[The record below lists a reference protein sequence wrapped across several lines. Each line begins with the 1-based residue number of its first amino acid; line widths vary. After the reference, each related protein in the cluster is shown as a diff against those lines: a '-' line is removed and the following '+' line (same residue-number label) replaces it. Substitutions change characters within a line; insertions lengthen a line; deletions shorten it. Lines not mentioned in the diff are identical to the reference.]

1 MNCESR
7 TPTGREE
14 IKKEKRK
21 GNYRYTKNREIAIE
35 MRDKGMTFQ
44 QIADEL
50 GVTRQRV
57 AQYCAGVNAKHYRF
71 CGEKTCVYVGLREW
85 MNENRVST
93 TVLLQMMGYV
103 YSPGSTDRWRGKF
116 AGENA
121 FKIDEIKKILEVT
134 GMTFEQAFGEVEGKN
149 D

>member
-7 TPTGREE
+7 TPTGREG

-57 AQYCAGVNAKHYRF
+57 AQYCAGVNAKYYRF
-71 CGEKTCVYVGLREW
+71 YGEKTCIYVGLRDW
-85 MNENRVST
+85 MNENKVNI

-103 YSPGSTDRWRGKF
+103 FAPESNERWK
-116 AGENA
+116 AKLSSETA
-121 FKIDEIKKILEVT
+121 LKIDEIKKILEVT
-134 GMTFEQAFGEVEGKN
+134 GLTFEQAFGEVEGKN

>member
-1 MNCESR
+1 
-7 TPTGREE
+7 
-14 IKKEKRK
+14 
-21 GNYRYTKNREIAIE
+21 

-71 CGEKTCVYVGLREW
+71 CGEKTCVYVGLRNW
-85 MNENRVST
+85 MNENRVSIT
-93 TVLLQMMGYV
+93 ALLQMMGYV
-103 YSPGSTDRWRGKF
+103 FAPESNERWKRKLAGKS
-116 AGENA
+116 ALR
-121 FKIDEIKKILEVT
+121 IDEIKRILAVT
-134 GMTFEQAFGEVEGKN
+134 GMTFEQAFGRVEDKN